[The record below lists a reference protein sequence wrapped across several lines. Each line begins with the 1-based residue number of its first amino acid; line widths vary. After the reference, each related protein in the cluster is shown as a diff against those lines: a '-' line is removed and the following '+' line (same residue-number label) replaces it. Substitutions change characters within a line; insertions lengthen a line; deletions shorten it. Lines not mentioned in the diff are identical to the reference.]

1 MKIQENKPLL
11 SVVVPVY
18 GTESLLPRCLDSILE
33 CTYDN
38 LQVIVVDDKS
48 PGNVAEIVQS
58 YQERDKRINL
68 IRHEV
73 NKGLYLARMTGA
85 AQATGEY
92 IAFLDSD
99 DHVSVDLYR
108 RLIEKSLQTDSDM
121 VIGEIYMEQNHHYWY
136 HNLMHTRLMDI
147 DVYDKEASDLLFLQA
162 GKDFSL
168 HVVWNKVY
176 RKDLWDKCEPYLKM
190 QDKHLIMC
198 EDVLYSSIL
207 FYFAKHI
214 TNIHGDFVYYQQ
226 LESSSHGLDGNYKKY
241 IKNVQDIKN
250 VFTTLDDIFR
260 NHIKDE
266 TYLSYLQKWKNL
278 LFGIWKKQIQ
288 SASFSPWKK
297 KKLMAVLNDEKISYE
312 AEKSDTFF
320 HAVSTQQK
328 NIGNENLKKRLM
340 SSNIKVISFDVFD
353 TLVYRPFW
361 KPSDLFYLLGN
372 FANTLLDSKDG
383 LDFYNLRIE
392 AEKRARLVNKVNHPM
407 WEDITLDD
415 IYVEL
420 KKYLGVTDDIIA
432 KIKNQEINLE
442 LQYCKVR
449 RYAKEIF
456 DLAKYLGKKIIITSD
471 MYLPHDVIE
480 AILHQCGYRGYE
492 HLFVSSETKVT
503 KATGNMYSF
512 VAKNMGIN
520 PKNIL
525 HIGDNI
531 DSDVKAAQKKDWQ
544 SIHFPKAVDRFMNIV
559 PDLYGGESYKRLFQE
574 PFALRDGYQHLRYWG
589 WRTLLA
595 VAANKIYANPYVEF
609 QQDSDFNADPRIIG
623 YYVLGMHMFA
633 IAQWLAR
640 ETDLHK
646 YDTFNFMARD
656 GYLAM
661 KCYKK
666 LLPFYCQQPKINY
679 LHLTRSVVL
688 PLQMHKGTDFYG
700 LLHNI
705 NIFSQT
711 PAKIF
716 DMFQSIMNDKV
727 WSAQDTFCQE
737 NGFVKNRPFASVS
750 EFYEFIEKFKDIAID
765 DSKLIQYIQVLGK
778 HLSSFFSVH
787 SATFDV
793 GYSCRVESTL
803 KRNFSFDV
811 SPYYIHVNNDIP
823 YYRAKEN
830 DIKVHTFYKYSP
842 GVTGVLR
849 ELLISKQEPSCKC
862 LEINGENIQPIFKK
876 FNPPYIETYIINLIQ
891 KQALQFVQDVAETFG
906 DDIHKL
912 SYQRSDVS
920 LPLEYFLSLPKMTD
934 RMIFAYG
941 NFEDELGLGKN
952 VDTFDYWNGQIEN
965 VAGGING
972 HADLSLHWINSK
984 WKRAICL
991 YFIDRDYLKYKVK
1004 SSFSSHPKGLA
1015 VLCTSYRGLRKIYRT
1030 IKRVK

>member
-207 FYFAKHI
+207 FYFAKHL

-226 LESSSHGLDGNYKKY
+226 SEDSSTGLSGNYKKY
-241 IKNVQDIKN
+241 IKNIEDIKN
-250 VFTTLDDIFR
+250 VFNTLLMIFR
-260 NHIKDE
+260 MHIKDE
-266 TYLSYLQKWKNL
+266 TYISSLLKWENL
-278 LFGIWKKQIQ
+278 LLSGWEKNIQ
-288 SASFSPWKK
+288 SSSLVPWKK
-297 KKLMAVLNDEKISYE
+297 KKLVYLLRKSNDLHGADE
-312 AEKSDTFF
+312 SDTFF
-320 HAVSTQQK
+320 YAVSTSQK
-328 NIGNENLKKRLM
+328 HIMNEELKKKVT
-340 SSNIKVISFDVFD
+340 SSNVQCISFDVFD

-392 AEKRARLVNKVNHPM
+392 AEKRARLVNKANHPM

-449 RYAKEIF
+449 QYAKEIF

-480 AILHQCGYRGYE
+480 AILHQCGYQGYE

-559 PDLYGGESYKRLFQE
+559 PKLYGGESYKRLFQE

-609 QQDSDFNADPRIIG
+609 QQDSDFNADPCVIG
-623 YYVLGMHMFA
+623 YYALGMHMFA
-633 IAQWLAR
+633 VAKWLAD
-640 ETDLHK
+640 EMDLHK
-646 YDTFNFMARD
+646 YDTLNFMARD

-661 KCYKK
+661 QCYKM
-666 LLPFYCQQPKINY
+666 LLPFYQHKPDIY
-679 LHLTRSVVL
+679 YTHLTRSVVL
-688 PLQMHKGTDFYG
+688 PLQIQQGIDFYG
-700 LLHNI
+700 LFHNVSVL
-705 NIFSQT
+705 SQT

-716 DMFQSIMNDKV
+716 DMFKGIMDDKT
-727 WSAQDTFCQE
+727 WSQQNLFCE
-737 NGFVKNRPFASVS
+737 KYGFVKDASFSSVS
-750 EFYEFIEKFKDIAID
+750 DFYKFIEKFKEIAID
-765 DSKLIQYIQVLGK
+765 NSKLTQYIRILGK
-778 HLSSFFSVH
+778 KLLPRFSGH

-793 GYSCRVESTL
+793 GYSCRVESAL
-803 KRNFSFDV
+803 KKNFGFDV
-811 SPYYIHVNNDIP
+811 SPYYLHVNNDVS
-823 YYRAKEN
+823 YRRARRN
-830 DIKVHTFYKYSP
+830 NIKINTFYQYSP

-862 LEINGENIQPIFKK
+862 FEMDGEEIHPVFRD
-876 FNPPYIETYIINLIQ
+876 FNPPYIETYIVQLIQ
-891 KQALQFVQDVAETFG
+891 KNALDFVQDVTNTFSN
-906 DDIHKL
+906 DIHKL
-912 SYQRSDVS
+912 YYQRIDIS
-920 LPLEYFLSLPKMTD
+920 LPFECFLSSPKMTD

-941 NFEDELGLGKN
+941 SFEDELGMGKAFQ
-952 VDTFDYWNGQIEN
+952 TFDYWNGQIEN

-1030 IKRVK
+1030 IKKVK

>member
-214 TNIHGDFVYYQQ
+214 TNVHGDFVYYQQ
-226 LESSSHGLDGNYKKY
+226 SESSSHGLDGNYKKY

-250 VFTTLDDIFR
+250 VFKTLTDIFQ

-288 SASFSPWKK
+288 SSSFAPWRK
-297 KKLMAVLNDEKISYE
+297 KKLLAVLNDEKISYE
-312 AEKSDTFF
+312 AKKSDAFF

-328 NIGNENLKKRLM
+328 SIGNENLKKRLM

-361 KPSDLFYLLGN
+361 NPSDLFYLLGD

-420 KKYLGVTDDIIA
+420 KKYLGVSDDIIT
-432 KIKNQEINLE
+432 KIKVQEINLE

-449 RYAKEIF
+449 QYAKEIF

-480 AILHQCGYRGYE
+480 TILHQCGYQGYE

-512 VAKNMGIN
+512 VVKNMGLN

-531 DSDVKAAQKKDWQ
+531 DSDVKAAQKKGWQ
-544 SIHFPKAVDRFMNIV
+544 SIHFPKAIDRFMNIV
-559 PDLYGGESYKRLFQE
+559 PDLYGGESYKRYFKN
-574 PFALRDGYQHLRYWG
+574 
-589 WRTLLA
+589 LL
-595 VAANKIYANPYVEF
+595 
-609 QQDSDFNADPRIIG
+609 
-623 YYVLGMHMFA
+623 L
-633 IAQWLAR
+633 
-640 ETDLHK
+640 
-646 YDTFNFMARD
+646 
-656 GYLAM
+656 
-661 KCYKK
+661 
-666 LLPFYCQQPKINY
+666 
-679 LHLTRSVVL
+679 
-688 PLQMHKGTDFYG
+688 
-700 LLHNI
+700 
-705 NIFSQT
+705 
-711 PAKIF
+711 
-716 DMFQSIMNDKV
+716 
-727 WSAQDTFCQE
+727 
-737 NGFVKNRPFASVS
+737 
-750 EFYEFIEKFKDIAID
+750 
-765 DSKLIQYIQVLGK
+765 
-778 HLSSFFSVH
+778 
-787 SATFDV
+787 
-793 GYSCRVESTL
+793 
-803 KRNFSFDV
+803 
-811 SPYYIHVNNDIP
+811 
-823 YYRAKEN
+823 
-830 DIKVHTFYKYSP
+830 
-842 GVTGVLR
+842 
-849 ELLISKQEPSCKC
+849 
-862 LEINGENIQPIFKK
+862 
-876 FNPPYIETYIINLIQ
+876 
-891 KQALQFVQDVAETFG
+891 
-906 DDIHKL
+906 
-912 SYQRSDVS
+912 
-920 LPLEYFLSLPKMTD
+920 
-934 RMIFAYG
+934 
-941 NFEDELGLGKN
+941 
-952 VDTFDYWNGQIEN
+952 
-965 VAGGING
+965 
-972 HADLSLHWINSK
+972 
-984 WKRAICL
+984 
-991 YFIDRDYLKYKVK
+991 
-1004 SSFSSHPKGLA
+1004 
-1015 VLCTSYRGLRKIYRT
+1015 
-1030 IKRVK
+1030 

>member
-214 TNIHGDFVYYQQ
+214 TNVHGDFVYYQQ
-226 LESSSHGLDGNYKKY
+226 SESSSHGLDGNYKKY

-250 VFTTLDDIFR
+250 VFKTLTDIFQ

-288 SASFSPWKK
+288 SSSFAPWRK
-297 KKLMAVLNDEKISYE
+297 KKLLAVLNDEKISYE
-312 AEKSDTFF
+312 AKKSDAFF

-328 NIGNENLKKRLM
+328 SIGNENLKKRLM

-361 KPSDLFYLLGN
+361 NPSDLFYLLGD

-420 KKYLGVTDDIIA
+420 KKYLGVSDDIIT
-432 KIKNQEINLE
+432 KIKVQEINLE

-449 RYAKEIF
+449 QYAKEIF

-480 AILHQCGYRGYE
+480 TILHQCGYQGYE

-512 VAKNMGIN
+512 VVKNMGLN

-531 DSDVKAAQKKDWQ
+531 DSDVKAAQKKGWQ
-544 SIHFPKAVDRFMNIV
+544 SIHFPKAIDRFMNIV

-574 PFALRDGYQHLRYWG
+574 PF
-589 WRTLLA
+589 
-595 VAANKIYANPYVEF
+595 V
-609 QQDSDFNADPRIIG
+609 
-623 YYVLGMHMFA
+623 
-633 IAQWLAR
+633 
-640 ETDLHK
+640 
-646 YDTFNFMARD
+646 
-656 GYLAM
+656 
-661 KCYKK
+661 
-666 LLPFYCQQPKINY
+666 
-679 LHLTRSVVL
+679 
-688 PLQMHKGTDFYG
+688 
-700 LLHNI
+700 
-705 NIFSQT
+705 
-711 PAKIF
+711 
-716 DMFQSIMNDKV
+716 
-727 WSAQDTFCQE
+727 
-737 NGFVKNRPFASVS
+737 
-750 EFYEFIEKFKDIAID
+750 
-765 DSKLIQYIQVLGK
+765 
-778 HLSSFFSVH
+778 
-787 SATFDV
+787 
-793 GYSCRVESTL
+793 
-803 KRNFSFDV
+803 
-811 SPYYIHVNNDIP
+811 
-823 YYRAKEN
+823 
-830 DIKVHTFYKYSP
+830 
-842 GVTGVLR
+842 
-849 ELLISKQEPSCKC
+849 
-862 LEINGENIQPIFKK
+862 
-876 FNPPYIETYIINLIQ
+876 
-891 KQALQFVQDVAETFG
+891 
-906 DDIHKL
+906 
-912 SYQRSDVS
+912 
-920 LPLEYFLSLPKMTD
+920 
-934 RMIFAYG
+934 
-941 NFEDELGLGKN
+941 
-952 VDTFDYWNGQIEN
+952 
-965 VAGGING
+965 
-972 HADLSLHWINSK
+972 
-984 WKRAICL
+984 
-991 YFIDRDYLKYKVK
+991 
-1004 SSFSSHPKGLA
+1004 
-1015 VLCTSYRGLRKIYRT
+1015 
-1030 IKRVK
+1030 